1 MKIHRLSLAA
11 LVLLTAVALPAAAP
25 GGATEVRHGADAA
38 FRTASLGICWGII
51 PAAQSGVLDVVTRIR
66 VLDPGKNPFRSFAVK
81 AVHPFTGATEW
92 ISPRQALKEVN
103 DVVSAREAFKAMG
116 GRQMLFFKAASGPA
130 DQAPDLMVDYLGIPD
145 TAPQLADRQ
154 ALEAYFK
161 IAFAR
166 LMKP

>member
-1 MKIHRLSLAA
+1 MKILRLPLAA
-11 LVLLTAVALPAAAP
+11 LVLVAAVALPAAVRA
-25 GGATEVRHGADAA
+25 GDTEVRHGADAA
-38 FRTASLGICWGII
+38 FRTASLGICWGIV
-51 PAAQSGVLDVVTRIR
+51 PAAQTGALDVVTRIR
-66 VLDPGKNPFRSFAVK
+66 VLDPGQNPFRSFAVK
-81 AVHPFTGATEW
+81 AVHPFTGAAEW
-92 ISPRQALKEVN
+92 ITPRKPLETVN

-116 GRQMLFFKAASGPA
+116 GRQLLFFKAASGPA

-166 LMKP
+166 LATP